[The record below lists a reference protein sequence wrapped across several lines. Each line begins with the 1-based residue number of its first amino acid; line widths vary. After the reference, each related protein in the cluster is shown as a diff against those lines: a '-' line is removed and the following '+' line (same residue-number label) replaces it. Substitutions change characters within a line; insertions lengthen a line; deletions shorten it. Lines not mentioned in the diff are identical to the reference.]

1 MPDDTWYR
9 LQLSTEDGEKRWEG
23 GEGGRRLVAIG
34 VAVWAAGAHLGG
46 RVWRGALL
54 QQQQSHLLVVVMG
67 RHVEGR
73 EAVL

>member
-1 MPDDTWYR
+1 M
-9 LQLSTEDGEKRWEG
+9 
-23 GEGGRRLVAIG
+23 AIG

-46 RVWRGALL
+46 RVGRGALL